1 MISIKVTF
9 EDGNV
14 VYTNIN
20 TDFEGAKAY
29 YLGKCFSLFGKEA
42 LAVKVET
49 VSGEYLSAT
58 YKYLSTTYKEQMNY
72 SVTKTEAKK
81 VTITISRKQLWMNF
95 VECWKDMAW
104 DDYCGVLSLEE
115 VADVLLS
122 GSELDVDQLRK
133 LFQDGH
139 TVFLLNDAM
148 PEIDV
153 SDKSDILREIV
164 VQDEGK
170 LIKIRHE
177 DIIF

>member
-1 MISIKVTF
+1 MISIKVPF

-29 YLGKCFSLFGKEA
+29 YLGKCFWLFGKGVVA
-42 LAVKVET
+42 TKVEIN
-49 VSGEYLSAT
+49 SGEYLSAT
-58 YKYLSTTYKEQMNY
+58 YKEKEQKMNY

-81 VTITISRKQLWMNF
+81 ITITISRKRLWMNF
-95 VECWKDMAW
+95 IECWRDMAW
-104 DDYCGVLSLEE
+104 DDYVGVGGLKE

-122 GSELDVDQLRK
+122 GSDLDVDQLRK